1 MVFLVFAIIAFL
13 SLVIGAILKN
23 KIALIASAIV
33 LALTIVIP
41 VGIYSSNLGTLA
53 DLEAFYSASS
63 SNFQISRDDTASYLS
78 PDQITNNALINISG
92 SIEKMGI
99 GAATAN
105 REQDYRNAVNIY
117 NSSYLR
123 FKTYSGNILYGIVY
137 PKPPTEMRLLIINPV
152 QNGSNNNYQT
162 PQTTVTTPLPNIPVQ
177 SPVVTT
183 PTSSSVSQQLQ
194 SIQDA
199 LNKLNQGK

>member
-33 LALTIVIP
+33 LVLTIVIP

>member
-33 LALTIVIP
+33 LVLTIVIP

-53 DLEAFYSASS
+53 DLEPFYSASS

-78 PDQITNNALINISG
+78 PDEMTNNALINISG

-123 FKTYSGNILYGIVY
+123 FKTYSSNILYGIVY

-183 PTSSSVSQQLQ
+183 PTSSSMSQQLQ